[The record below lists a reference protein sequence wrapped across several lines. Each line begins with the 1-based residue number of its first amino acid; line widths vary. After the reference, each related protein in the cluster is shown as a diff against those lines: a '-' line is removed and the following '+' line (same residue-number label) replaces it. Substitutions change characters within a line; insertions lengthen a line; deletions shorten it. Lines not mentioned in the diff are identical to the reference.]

1 MAPAPQP
8 VVGGPAGAR
17 PKFAHC
23 ADYLCQLAML
33 NHLLLE
39 VPPSLIAASALIL
52 SAWAL
57 EAPDAVKAALLEDI
71 GAVWSLRK
79 KDQAAT
85 LFEAMAS
92 LHHEWVSPVDA
103 HAAESIV
110 DKFATPPRHAVS
122 SVAPPAA
129 VPDLVSWR

>member
-39 VPPSLIAASALIL
+39 ARQMDCSRA
-52 SAWAL
+52 
-57 EAPDAVKAALLEDI
+57 
-71 GAVWSLRK
+71 G
-79 KDQAAT
+79 
-85 LFEAMAS
+85 
-92 LHHEWVSPVDA
+92 
-103 HAAESIV
+103 
-110 DKFATPPRHAVS
+110 
-122 SVAPPAA
+122 VAKRF
-129 VPDLVSWR
+129 ST